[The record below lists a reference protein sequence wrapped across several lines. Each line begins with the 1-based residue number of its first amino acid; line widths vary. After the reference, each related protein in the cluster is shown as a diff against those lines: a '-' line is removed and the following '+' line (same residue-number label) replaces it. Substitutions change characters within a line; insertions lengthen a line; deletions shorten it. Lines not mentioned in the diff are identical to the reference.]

1 MHASLDAEI
10 GRPSPSTK
18 EAIQFFT
25 ESEKKERINK
35 ILQKGKLRYF
45 LLVDVPL
52 RTLPQL
58 PPPPPPS
65 R

>member
-35 ILQKGKLRYF
+35 IL
-45 LLVDVPL
+45 
-52 RTLPQL
+52 
-58 PPPPPPS
+58 
-65 R
+65 